1 MPHVILECSENIEAQ
16 LDVTTLF
23 AEIHR
28 VLEKQLPTDLSSCK
42 SRCMVHKLFYLG
54 DGHPCN
60 AFVHLTVKIMSGRTD
75 EVQHSLGNQLLALL
89 QNDFED
95 YPDKSHL
102 QLSVEIVELNKHY
115 FKG

>member
-16 LDVTTLF
+16 LPVSTLL

-28 VLEKQLPTDLSSCK
+28 VLEKQLPTDLSTCK
-42 SRCMVHKLFYLG
+42 SRCVVHKSFYLG
-54 DGHPCN
+54 DGHQSN

-75 EVQHSLGNQLLALL
+75 EVQNILGNQLVTILKKY
-89 QNDFED
+89 FED
-95 YPDKSHL
+95 YPNKSHL
-102 QLSVEIVELNKHY
+102 QISVEIVELNKHY